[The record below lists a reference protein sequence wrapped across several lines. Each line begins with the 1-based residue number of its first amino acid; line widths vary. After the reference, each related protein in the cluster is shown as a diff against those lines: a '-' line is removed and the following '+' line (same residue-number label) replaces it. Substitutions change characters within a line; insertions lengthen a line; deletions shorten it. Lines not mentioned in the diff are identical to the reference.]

1 MKIESLLLPVCGTN
15 CYLLVNEDTSQCII
29 IDPGSASGKIIAGI
43 DQRGYIPVAVLLTHG
58 HFDHA
63 GESAEVAS
71 HFGIKIYAC
80 DKEKEALEDASINL
94 SAAFTGSPI
103 SYKAD
108 VYLKDQ
114 EEVDLAGFHIRCLL
128 TPGHTPGGCC
138 YYLGYQGVC
147 FTGDTLFAGS
157 VGRTDFPGGSMSQIV
172 ASIRKQLLSLPEDT
186 ICYPGHGEA
195 TTVAEERVYNPYL

>member
-29 IDPGSASGKIIAGI
+29 IDPGSAATKIIAAI
-43 DQRGYIPVAVLLTHG
+43 EQRGYKPVAILLTHG

-63 GESAEVAS
+63 GEASLVAK
-71 HFGIKIYAC
+71 HFNINIYAC
-80 DKEKEALEDASINL
+80 EKEKDTLEDASLNL
-94 SAAFTGSPI
+94 STAFTGSPA
-103 SYKAD
+103 SYSAD
-108 VYLKDQ
+108 IYLKEQ
-114 EEVDLAGFHIRCLL
+114 EEVDLATFHIRCLL
-128 TPGHTPGGCC
+128 TPGHTAGGCC
-138 YYLGYQGVC
+138 YFLGYQGIC

-172 ASIRKQLLSLPEDT
+172 SSIREQLLTLPEDT

-195 TTVAEERVYNPYL
+195 TTIAEERTYNPYL